1 MSFDPRSRRFDPNWP
16 LPAIETDWS
25 ETSDA
30 PGAALVSRD
39 EESTDDPVGSDHRR
53 GARAA
58 RVGGMLCVSSLRGDR
73 GERWIRAELRTIR
86 RELAPEE
93 ST

>member
-1 MSFDPRSRRFDPNWP
+1 MIFDPRSRRFDPNWP

-39 EESTDDPVGSDHRR
+39 AESTDDPLGSIIAEALEQLATERCCVCPLC
-53 GARAA
+53 GAIVASDGS
-58 RVGGMLCVSSLRGDR
+58 VLN
-73 GERWIRAELRTIR
+73 
-86 RELAPEE
+86 
-93 ST
+93 